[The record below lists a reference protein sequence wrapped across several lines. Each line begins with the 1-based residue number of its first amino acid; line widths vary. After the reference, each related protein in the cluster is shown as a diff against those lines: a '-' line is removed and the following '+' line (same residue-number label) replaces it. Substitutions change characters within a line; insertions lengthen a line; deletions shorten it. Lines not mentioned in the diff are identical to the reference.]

1 MEILLNPN
9 VAYLILV
16 IGVILT
22 IMALFAPGTGVL
34 EIGAL
39 FVLLLAAWEISQQ
52 PINLWA
58 LLLLVLGVIPFILA
72 VRKSHKL
79 IYLVVALIAFVV
91 GSIYLFQ
98 GDYWWQPGVNPVLAI
113 VTSVMACGF
122 LWIAV
127 TKVLES
133 DRMRPRHKLANLA
146 GEVGEARTDIHS
158 EGTVQIES
166 ELWSARSSVLIPE
179 GSKVRV
185 VRREGFILEVE
196 PIPPRED

>member
-58 LLLLVLGVIPFILA
+58 LLLLILGVIPFILA
-72 VRKSHKL
+72 VRKSQKL
-79 IYLVVALIAFVV
+79 IYLVIALIAFVI

-166 ELWSARSSVLIPE
+166 ELWSASSSVLILE

-196 PIPPRED
+196 PIPLRED

>member
-58 LLLLVLGVIPFILA
+58 LLLLILGVIPFILA

-79 IYLVVALIAFVV
+79 IYLVIALIAFVV

-166 ELWSARSSVLIPE
+166 ELWSARSSVLILE

>member
-16 IGVILT
+16 VGIILT

-34 EIGAL
+34 EISAL
-39 FVLLLAAWEISQQ
+39 FVLLVAGWEISQQ
-52 PINLWA
+52 SINLWA
-58 LLLLVLGVIPFILA
+58 LLLLILGVIPFILA

-79 IYLVVALIAFVV
+79 IYLVIALIAFVI
-91 GSIYLFQ
+91 GSIYLFE
-98 GDYWWQPGVNPVLAI
+98 GDTWWQPGVNPILAL
-113 VTSVMACGF
+113 VTSALACGF

-133 DRMRPRHKLANLA
+133 DKMRPRHKLTNLT
-146 GEVGEARTDIHS
+146 GEIGEAKTDILS

-166 ELWSARSSVLIPE
+166 ELWSACSSVPITS

-185 VRREGFILEVE
+185 VKREGFILEVE
-196 PIPPRED
+196 PIPQKSE

>member
-9 VAYLILV
+9 VAYIILV

-34 EIGAL
+34 EISAL
-39 FVLLLAAWEISQQ
+39 FVLLLAGCEISQQ
-52 PINLWA
+52 PTNLWA
-58 LLLLVLGVIPFILA
+58 LLLLIMGVIHFILA
-72 VRKSHKL
+72 VRKSR
-79 IYLVVALIAFVV
+79 IYLVIALIAFVV
-91 GSIYLFQ
+91 GSIYLFE
-98 GDYWWQPGVNPVLAI
+98 GDYWWQPGVNPILAI

-133 DRMRPRHKLANLA
+133 DRMRPRHKLANLT
-146 GEVGEARTDIHS
+146 GEVGEAKTDIHS

-166 ELWSARSSVLIPE
+166 ELWSARSSILIPE

-185 VRREGFILEVE
+185 VKREGFILEVE
-196 PIPPRED
+196 SIPPRED

>member
-58 LLLLVLGVIPFILA
+58 LLLLILGVIPFILA

-79 IYLVVALIAFVV
+79 IYLVIALIAFVV

>member
-9 VAYLILV
+9 VAYIILV

-34 EIGAL
+34 EISAL
-39 FVLLLAAWEISQQ
+39 FVLLLAGWEISQQ

-58 LLLLVLGVIPFILA
+58 LLLLILGVIPFILA
-72 VRKSHKL
+72 VRKSQRL
-79 IYLVVALIAFVV
+79 IYLVIALIAFVV

-113 VTSVMACGF
+113 VTSVMASGF

-133 DRMRPRHKLANLA
+133 DRMRPRHKLANLT
-146 GEVGEARTDIHS
+146 GEVGEAKTDIHS

-166 ELWSARSSVLIPE
+166 ELWSARSSIRIPE

-185 VRREGFILEVE
+185 VKREGFILEVE
-196 PIPPRED
+196 SIPPRED